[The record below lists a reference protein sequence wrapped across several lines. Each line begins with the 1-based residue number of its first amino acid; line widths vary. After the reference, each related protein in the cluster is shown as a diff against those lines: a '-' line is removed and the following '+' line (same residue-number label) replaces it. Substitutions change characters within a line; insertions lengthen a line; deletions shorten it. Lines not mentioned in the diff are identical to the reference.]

1 MNRFFIIG
9 LLLIATANAQDYFP
23 TNSGVKSKELN
34 YQAFTNATV
43 YLTPTNIIK
52 NATLLELNGTVIAV
66 GTNVELPKNTRIYDK
81 SGLYIYPSFIDV
93 HTSFGI
99 QT

>member
-1 MNRFFIIG
+1 MILRNIKLNDSLVILYKIKIHKMNRFFIIG

-52 NATLLELNGTVIAV
+52 NATLLELNVTVIAV
-66 GTNVELPKNTRIYDK
+66 GTNV
-81 SGLYIYPSFIDV
+81 
-93 HTSFGI
+93 
-99 QT
+99 